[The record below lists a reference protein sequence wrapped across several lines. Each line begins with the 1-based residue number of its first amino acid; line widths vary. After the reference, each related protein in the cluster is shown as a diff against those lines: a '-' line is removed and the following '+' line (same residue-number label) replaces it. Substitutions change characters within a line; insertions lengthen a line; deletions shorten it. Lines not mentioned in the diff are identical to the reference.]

1 MTLFGNNSIK
11 WSKFTSQNILLFTSL
26 IKLYN
31 PKMNN
36 NISFLLEEEKKNIIK
51 YIKNHLNLK
60 IIIKLLSNSYIN
72 QLKLK
77 KRLLNYAKSIFVDTK
92 KLVTQLPQLNK
103 TYIII
108 WKNNK
113 IIIKSNT
120 YPQLLK
126 RIKILI
132 FIIEYIKE
140 KICAPNNR
148 SITIYLVLS
157 KLEKKFPNSNDIISS
172 KNVNS
177 GYCNLKTNVI
187 FIWRK
192 EEVEK
197 VLFHEM
203 IHHYNFTN
211 HLVEFQFPINF
222 LINGPTN
229 YYEAIADFWGI
240 FYNLIYMYLLFLQI
254 HSYLKYVLYQVTKA
268 FAILIE
274 T

>member
-1 MTLFGNNSIK
+1 M
-11 WSKFTSQNILLFTSL
+11 
-26 IKLYN
+26 
-31 PKMNN
+31 
-36 NISFLLEEEKKNIIK
+36 
-51 YIKNHLNLK
+51 
-60 IIIKLLSNSYIN
+60 
-72 QLKLK
+72 
-77 KRLLNYAKSIFVDTK
+77 
-92 KLVTQLPQLNK
+92 
-103 TYIII
+103 
-108 WKNNK
+108 
-113 IIIKSNT
+113 
-120 YPQLLK
+120 
-126 RIKILI
+126 
-132 FIIEYIKE
+132 
-140 KICAPNNR
+140 
-148 SITIYLVLS
+148 S

-240 FYNLIYMYLLFLQI
+240 FYNLIY
-254 HSYLKYVLYQVTKA
+254 
-268 FAILIE
+268 
-274 T
+274 